1 MSEKHYKSYEDILD
15 SAAYIERLVKE
26 NAELKQENFHLKQV
40 KEKWKI
46 RFFKLHDL
54 FDPNGLIEIE

>member
-1 MSEKHYKSYEDILD
+1 MSEETRFKRPAHGLLQKIAELE
-15 SAAYIERLVKE
+15 AE